1 MQAIGKI
8 DVEKYKCVTPDITSD
23 EVIITD
29 ERIAHIQER
38 HPGNYEIVR
47 PFLQEAITDPDYI
60 LGDKRKN
67 TGLILKRIDKNDL
80 HLQIVLRVHTSNDL
94 EGYKNSILSAWCIGE
109 NRWKNYI
116 NNKKILYKK
125 E

>member
-1 MQAIGKI
+1 MRTIGKI
-8 DVEKYKCVTPDITSD
+8 DISRYKCITPNITTD

-38 HPGNYEIVR
+38 HPGDYETVS
-47 PFLQEAITDPDYI
+47 PFLQEAIAEPDYI
-60 LGDKRKN
+60 LEDKRRN

-80 HLQIVLRVHTSNDL
+80 HFQIVLRVHTSNDL
-94 EGYKNSILSAWCIGE
+94 GGHKNSILSAWCIGE
-109 NRWKNYI
+109 ERWKNYI
-116 NNKKILYKK
+116 NNKNILYKK